1 MELSFLSD
9 LFSLDMTA
17 EEICVF
23 SSQVKEKLYNF

>member
-1 MELSFLSD
+1 MELSFLSN

-23 SSQVKEKLYNF
+23 SQDKEKLYNF